1 MVTIDR
7 MHGIHFPNCKA
18 FGQNDM
24 LLLLLGSEKIAELL
38 MKNGINVNATDYMR
52 ATALHKVAVNGI

>member
-1 MVTIDR
+1 
-7 MHGIHFPNCKA
+7 
-18 FGQNDM
+18 M